1 MALKD
6 WSIGKIVGVM
16 FGGFF
21 VVLIGAVIVAN
32 VVKKH
37 RSTSEVVNV
46 APDAQMMT
54 PAPAG
59 QPASAPSRATTQ
71 RQRSDGLLDD
81 QLSQLSDQIS
91 AVQQQMDKDSQKTQ
105 QNNQSIMQNFNTLQG
120 EIKAISDR
128 VTALEHPST
137 GPVEVVK
144 TPEKPRV
151 SETKRLSRT
160 AKPVPRRS
168 GYQTEAVVG
177 KRAWLRVNGVEATRA
192 VGEELPQAS
201 EPARIEAMSADSGIY
216 VVPVKS
222 H

>member
-16 FGGFF
+16 FGVFF
-21 VVLIGAVIVAN
+21 TVLIIAVIAAN
-32 VVKKH
+32 VLKKH
-37 RSTSEVVNV
+37 RASSTVVNV
-46 APDAQMMT
+46 APDAPMMT
-54 PAPAG
+54 PSATA
-59 QPASAPSRATTQ
+59 APSLGVAPRL
-71 RQRSDGLLDD
+71 RSDGLLDD
-81 QLSQLSDQIS
+81 QLSQLSGQIS
-91 AVQQQMDKDSQKTQ
+91 TVQQQLDKQGQQTQ
-105 QNNQSIMQNFNTLQG
+105 QNNQSIMQNFNTIQS
-120 EIKAISDR
+120 EMKALADR
-128 VTALEHPST
+128 VTALEHPTT
-137 GPVEVVK
+137 GPVQVVK

-151 SETKRLSRT
+151 PVTKRLART

-177 KRAWLRVNGVEATRA
+177 DRAWLRVNGIEATRA
-192 VGEELPQAS
+192 VGEDLPQAS

>member
-21 VVLIGAVIVAN
+21 AVALIAVIGAN

-37 RSTSEVVNV
+37 RASNTVVNV
-46 APDAQMMT
+46 APDAPLMT
-54 PAPAG
+54 PTPSAAPA
-59 QPASAPSRATTQ
+59 AAPSRGMAP

-91 AVQQQMDKDSQKTQ
+91 AMQQQMDKEGQKTQ
-105 QNNQSIMQNFNTLQG
+105 QNNQSIMQNFNMLQG

-128 VTALEHPST
+128 VTALEHPTT

-160 AKPVPRRS
+160 ARSVPRRS